1 MITPDRNN
9 TPVQG
14 VPGVSQHM
22 ITWDRYQDGRIR
34 VAIILGCLALTVA
47 VIALL
52 VAFRRPTAVVETTQ
66 RPMVCPAVN
75 VPACPS
81 CPPIPAC
88 PVIPPYPVC
97 PSQRP
102 SHGNHSHRDS

>member
-1 MITPDRNN
+1 ML
-9 TPVQG
+9 
-14 VPGVSQHM
+14 
-22 ITWDRYQDGRIR
+22 TWDRYQDGRIR
-34 VAIILGCLALTVA
+34 ASLILGALALTVA
-47 VIALL
+47 ILALL
-52 VAFRRPTAVVETTQ
+52 VAFRRPASVVETTQ
-66 RPMVCPAVN
+66 RPAVCPTVTI
-75 VPACPS
+75 PA